1 MIISNINK
9 IENKILKY
17 DDLLYKSGPIQVNDF
32 LNDKYD
38 DIHKQLYNRA
48 LNKFIEEYIQ
58 TNNLDISIEN
68 FKKNYKFIEIK
79 KDEYFKPSKVL
90 IKSVKVP
97 FGILEG
103 KAIDLSKYWDKYE
116 FNTNF
121 KDLSE
126 ILFDE
131 DSIKDAELIYID
143 YVKGKGKFK
152 SKFTEKSFWV
162 DFKFINNNTKINK
175 DSFSLENTFTYK
187 FRNKI

>member
-32 LNDKYD
+32 LSDKCN
-38 DIHKQLYNRA
+38 DIHKQLYIRA
-48 LNKFIEEYIQ
+48 LDKFIEEYINL
-58 TNNLDISIEN
+58 NNLEISIED

-90 IKSVKVP
+90 IKDTNPP
-97 FGILEG
+97 FSILEG

-116 FNTNF
+116 FNTNY

-143 YVKGKGKFK
+143 YVKGKGKFR
-152 SKFTEKSFWV
+152 SKFTDKRFWV
-162 DFKFINNNTKINK
+162 DFKYINDNTKIDK

-187 FRNKI
+187 LRNKS